1 MRSFCVTHREFNG
14 ELCDNPEGWDGV
26 RRGRLQKEGTYVY
39 LRLIHI
45 VVWQKPTQYCK
56 AIILHLIIDFL
67 KIKQTKFQ
75 SRSSCYK
82 GHYGDNPCEGQGRG
96 GGEA

>member
-56 AIILHLIIDFL
+56 AIILQLNN
-67 KIKQTKFQ
+67 KFFQ
-75 SRSSCYK
+75 KKKKCVMEARETDSESQRR
-82 GHYGDNPCEGQGRG
+82 NPITCPKYMEW
-96 GGEA
+96 